1 MNQQP
6 LISEL
11 KIAEG
16 IYFSDYRQPQTSN
29 SSSNC
34 LKSALNQYFF
44 FLSLFLKKNY
54 NLRTNKEYKPSDNL
68 EIIIADYKEFENT
81 IKHLNYSNDGFFKNS
96 IGNNNNSFIK
106 EIQKEDNWEK
116 DEDFSSAILE
126 NINVII
132 KLSSYQKLCLLAVA
146 TMDPNNAFLKEF
158 SMDFIEQRSKNSES
172 LKVLITTIINNAAS
186 TKEGILL

>member
-1 MNQQP
+1 MTQSWP
-6 LISEL
+6 
-11 KIAEG
+11 
-16 IYFSDYRQPQTSN
+16 
-29 SSSNC
+29 
-34 LKSALNQYFF
+34 
-44 FLSLFLKKNY
+44 
-54 NLRTNKEYKPSDNL
+54 
-68 EIIIADYKEFENT
+68 
-81 IKHLNYSNDGFFKNS
+81 
-96 IGNNNNSFIK
+96 NNNSFIK